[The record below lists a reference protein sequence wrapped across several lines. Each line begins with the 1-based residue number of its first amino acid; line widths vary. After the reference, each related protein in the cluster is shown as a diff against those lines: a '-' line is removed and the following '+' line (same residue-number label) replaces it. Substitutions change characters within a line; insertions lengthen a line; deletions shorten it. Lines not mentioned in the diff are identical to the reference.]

1 LNWFSSNWFN
11 AEFDL
16 FGLQQGCK
24 QESENLD
31 KGRIT
36 GSAPPPEKI
45 APFPE
50 WRTVSRIFISGPW
63 QVCFIQAL

>member
-1 LNWFSSNWFN
+1 MLNLVSSV
-11 AEFDL
+11 
-16 FGLQQGCK
+16 LQQEYK

-45 APFPE
+45 APFPNGGRSHAFSFLDLGRSE
-50 WRTVSRIFISGPW
+50 DVQSTGHKGSTK
-63 QVCFIQAL
+63 LH